1 MQFLDEWLV
10 PTVEPLLPADALA
23 ALRQEVA
30 PAPVSLWETA
40 VQRRMVTDDQVLG
53 AIAARFRLPVADLSQ
68 VDARVTGVI
77 PEQLARRF
85 TVVPVGQT
93 DSYLEVATANPFDI
107 DAEKM
112 LAFATG
118 REVRMLLASPGRLR
132 AKLDE
137 IYRSGEEIVSRLLAG
152 IDEEI
157 EVKEL
162 SEEEAEYASAEEAS
176 QRPIIRLVDMMLADG
191 VVNRASD
198 IHVEPIEG
206 GVVVRY
212 RIDGVLRQVMK
223 VPRNAGLPLISR
235 IKIMSGLDIADRLRP
250 QDGRARVSVNGE
262 PVDLRVS
269 TLPASL
275 GEKVV
280 IRILSQRTTVLNLES
295 LGMHPDEQEAVKR
308 LLTHKEGI
316 ILVTG
321 PTGSGKTTTLY
332 SALRLVQNE
341 GVNIVTVED
350 PVEYRLGQNI
360 VQVQVHDKAGLTFAS
375 ALRSILRQDPDVVLV
390 GEIRDKETAQIA
402 LQASLTGHLVLSTL
416 HTNDAP
422 NAVTRL
428 VDMGME
434 PYKIASALRGV
445 VAQRLMRRLCKACFE
460 PREEPVPER
469 LARFIPPGT
478 KLLRAVGCPECAMTG
493 YRGRFSIMEV
503 LTMNSELERR
513 IGQGATADLIAEAA
527 RANGMRSLFDSGL
540 RHVLAGDSTLEELL
554 RVADVPVE
562 EEPRRAPA
570 SPRSD
575 RPLRLPPQRRRLP
588 RRRSRIRRSRSTSR
602 KRWSWWRIPRTAA
615 APAAAARG
623 AGTCV
628 LLVEDEEQL
637 RRVMKDLLEREGYTV
652 AEARDG
658 VQALDQ
664 VDRLAP
670 DVIILDLNLPGH
682 RRLQRAGPAPLPAR
696 HAGDSGHGAH
706 RQGRR
711 GQRGAGVRAGRRRLH
726 HQAVPGQGPVGTARG
741 GPRPPPRLTRPP
753 LTATSSTPVRPITRD
768 STGPGERFLTQGRPG
783 AGEARRAGAGGLH
796 APRAARPP
804 KAQPERVP
812 LRLPAR
818 AEAGGARA
826 GRRRAVAALSRVR
839 ARAGWSSAWRRTT
852 AGCPTAWWWATAPT
866 S

>member
-10 PTVEPLLPADALA
+10 PTVEPLLPGAALDALRKEA
-23 ALRQEVA
+23 ERG
-30 PAPVSLWETA
+30 PVSLWETA
-40 VQRRMVTDDQVLG
+40 VQRRLVSDEQVLA
-53 AIAARFRLPVADLSQ
+53 AIATRFRLPLADLSRLDPGLTQ
-68 VDARVTGVI
+68 EV

-93 DSYLEVATANPFDI
+93 DSYLEIATANPFDI
-107 DAEKM
+107 DAEKV

-132 AKLDE
+132 FKLDE
-137 IYRSGEEIVSRLLAG
+137 LYRSGEEVVSRLLAG
-152 IDEEI
+152 IDEEM
-157 EVKEL
+157 EVKAL
-162 SEEEAEYASAEEAS
+162 TEEDEDFAAASAEEAS

-191 VVNRASD
+191 VVSRASD

-223 VPRNAGLPLISR
+223 IPRTAGLPLISR

-250 QDGRARVSVNGE
+250 QDGRARISVNGE
-262 PVDLRVS
+262 AVDLRVS
-269 TLPASL
+269 TLPAAL

-280 IRILSQRTTVLNLES
+280 IRILSQRTTVLTLES

-332 SALRLVQNE
+332 SALRLVQND

-375 ALRSILRQDPDVVLV
+375 ALRSILRQDPDVVLI
-390 GEIRDKETAQIA
+390 GEIRDQETAQIA

-434 PYKIASALRGV
+434 SYKIASALRGV
-445 VAQRLMRRLCKACFE
+445 IAQRLMRRLCQVCHE
-460 PREEPVPER
+460 PSDEPVPER
-469 LARFIPPGT
+469 VAHFVPAGT
-478 KLLRAVGCPECAMTG
+478 RLLRAVGCPECAMTG

-503 LTMNSELERR
+503 LTMSSELERL
-513 IGQGATADLIAEAA
+513 IGQGATADHIAE
-527 RANGMRSLFDSGL
+527 RASAKGMRSLFESGL
-540 RHVLAGDSTLEELL
+540 RHVLAGETTIEELL
-554 RVADVPVE
+554 RVTDVPQEDQGV
-562 EEPRRAPA
+562 
-570 SPRSD
+570 
-575 RPLRLPPQRRRLP
+575 RP
-588 RRRSRIRRSRSTSR
+588 SRGRVSG
-602 KRWSWWRIPRTAA
+602 RTGGAA
-615 APAAAARG
+615 APPAPAAPPAAPPKPESSVSLDFADALELVDDAAGNADPGRDGRG

-628 LLVEDEEQL
+628 LLVEDEDQL

-652 AEARDG
+652 AEAGDG

-664 VDRLAP
+664 VDRFAP
-670 DVIILDLNLPGH
+670 DVIILDLNLPGLDGYGVLTQL
-682 RRLQRAGPAPLPAR
+682 RSRPA
-696 HAGDSGHGAH
+696 
-706 RQGRR
+706 
-711 GQRGAGVRAGRRRLH
+711 
-726 HQAVPGQGPVGTARG
+726 
-741 GPRPPPRLTRPP
+741 TRSIPIVV
-753 LTATSSTPVRPITRD
+753 LTAKGDEDNEVRVFELGADDFITK
-768 STGPGERFLTQGRPG
+768 PF
-783 AGEARRAGAGGLH
+783 RA
-796 APRAARPP
+796 
-804 KAQPERVP
+804 K
-812 LRLPAR
+812 
-818 AEAGGARA
+818 
-826 GRRRAVAALSRVR
+826 ALSARLEAVLGRHR
-839 ARAGWSSAWRRTT
+839 A
-852 AGCPTAWWWATAPT
+852 
-866 S
+866 

>member
-10 PTVEPLLPADALA
+10 PTVEPLLPDDALA
-23 ALRQEVA
+23 ALRLETA
-30 PAPVSLWETA
+30 PGPVSLWETL
-40 VQRRMVTDDQVLG
+40 VQRKLIGDEQVL
-53 AIAARFRLPVADLSQ
+53 AAVATRFRFPVADTSQ
-68 VDARVTGVI
+68 IDARVVQAV

-85 TVVPVGQT
+85 NVVPVGQT

-118 REVRMLLASPGRLR
+118 REVRMLLASPSRIKAKIDELYR
-132 AKLDE
+132 A
-137 IYRSGEEIVSRLLAG
+137 GEEIVSRLLAG
-152 IDEEI
+152 IGDEM

-162 SEEEAEYASAEEAS
+162 TEEDDDFAAASAEEAS

-191 VVNRASD
+191 VVSRASD

-223 VPRNAGLPLISR
+223 IPRNAGLPLISR

-262 PVDLRVS
+262 AVDLRVS

-280 IRILSQRTTVLNLES
+280 IRILSQQATVLNLEA
-295 LGMHPDEQEAVKR
+295 LGMHQDEKEAVAR
-308 LLTHKEGI
+308 LLTNKEGI
-316 ILVTG
+316 LLVTG

-375 ALRSILRQDPDVVLV
+375 ALRSILRQDPDVVLI
-390 GEIRDKETAQIA
+390 GEIRDQETAQIA

-445 VAQRLMRRLCKACFE
+445 VAQRLMRRLCKACVE
-460 PREEPVPER
+460 PSQEPPPER
-469 LARFIPPGT
+469 VARFIPPGT
-478 KLLRAVGCPECAMTG
+478 RLFRAVGCPECAMTG
-493 YRGRFSIMEV
+493 YRGRFSIMQV
-503 LTMNSELERR
+503 LAMNSELERR
-513 IGQGATADLIAEAA
+513 IGQGATADQIADAG
-527 RANGMRSLFDSGL
+527 RANGMRSLFESGL
-540 RHVLAGDSTLEELL
+540 RHILAGDSSLEELL
-554 RVADVPVE
+554 RVTDVPQE
-562 EEPRRAPA
+562 EGGAMVPRERPSGRTRAPA
-570 SPRSD
+570 AP
-575 RPLRLPPQRRRLP
+575 PVRLPTP
-588 RRRSRIRRSRSTSR
+588 
-602 KRWSWWRIPRTAA
+602 A
-615 APAAAARG
+615 APAATTAGASLDFAEALELVDDTSTGNVAGAGGRG

-628 LLVEDEEQL
+628 LLVEDEDQL
-637 RRVMKDLLEREGYTV
+637 RRVMRDLLERDGYTV

-664 VDRLAP
+664 VDRFAP
-670 DVIILDLNLPGH
+670 DVIILDLNLPGLDGYSVLTQL
-682 RRLQRAGPAPLPAR
+682 RSRPAT
-696 HAGDSGHGAH
+696 
-706 RQGRR
+706 R
-711 GQRGAGVRAGRRRLH
+711 GI
-726 HQAVPGQGPVGTARG
+726 PVMV
-741 GPRPPPRLTRPP
+741 
-753 LTATSSTPVRPITRD
+753 LTAKGDEDNEVRVFELGADDFITK
-768 STGPGERFLTQGRPG
+768 PF
-783 AGEARRAGAGGLH
+783 
-796 APRAARPP
+796 
-804 KAQPERVP
+804 
-812 LRLPAR
+812 
-818 AEAGGARA
+818 
-826 GRRRAVAALSRVR
+826 R
-839 ARAGWSSAWRRTT
+839 ARALSARLEAVLGRHR
-852 AGCPTAWWWATAPT
+852 A
-866 S
+866 

>member
-1 MQFLDEWLV
+1 MLFLDEWLV

-40 VQRRMVTDDQVLG
+40 VQRRMVTDDQVLS

-152 IDEEI
+152 IDEEM

-162 SEEEAEYASAEEAS
+162 SEDEAEYATAEEAS

-191 VVNRASD
+191 VVSRASD

-332 SALRLVQNE
+332 SALSLVQNE

-422 NAVTRL
+422 NVVTRL

-434 PYKIASALRGV
+434 AYKIASALRGV

-460 PREEPVPER
+460 PREAPVPEQ

-478 KLLRAVGCPECAMTG
+478 KLLRAVGCPECATTG

-513 IGQGATADLIAEAA
+513 IGQGSTADLIAEAA

-562 EEPRRAPA
+562 EGPRRAPG
-570 SPRSD
+570 PRA
-575 RPLRLPPQRRRLP
+575 
-588 RRRSRIRRSRSTSR
+588 
-602 KRWSWWRIPRTAA
+602 RTAAPPAAAAAAPPAPAKTDSSLALDFAEELELVDDPSDGA
-615 APAAAARG
+615 APAAAGRG

-670 DVIILDLNLPGH
+670 DVIILDLNLPGIDGYNVLTQL
-682 RRLQRAGPAPLPAR
+682 RSRPATRAI
-696 HAGDSGHGAH
+696 
-706 RQGRR
+706 
-711 GQRGAGVRAGRRRLH
+711 
-726 HQAVPGQGPVGTARG
+726 PVVV
-741 GPRPPPRLTRPP
+741 
-753 LTATSSTPVRPITRD
+753 LTAKGDEDNEVRVFELGADDFITK
-768 STGPGERFLTQGRPG
+768 PF
-783 AGEARRAGAGGLH
+783 RA
-796 APRAARPP
+796 
-804 KAQPERVP
+804 K
-812 LRLPAR
+812 
-818 AEAGGARA
+818 
-826 GRRRAVAALSRVR
+826 ALSARLEAVLGRHR
-839 ARAGWSSAWRRTT
+839 A
-852 AGCPTAWWWATAPT
+852 
-866 S
+866 